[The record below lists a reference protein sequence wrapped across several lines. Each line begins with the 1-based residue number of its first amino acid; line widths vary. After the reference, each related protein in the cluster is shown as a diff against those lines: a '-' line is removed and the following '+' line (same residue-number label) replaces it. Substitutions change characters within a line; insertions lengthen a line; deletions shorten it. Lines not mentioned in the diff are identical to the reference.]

1 MSKAL
6 VIKNADFSANK
17 VTTITFDEEVPCT
30 GVSFDSASVSL
41 SSLGQASIPYT
52 VTPSNTSDALSFAS
66 SDNSVIAVNGTTFTA
81 VGIGTCTLTA
91 TCGSYSDTCTVTVNV
106 VESPV
111 YVAAYMGEGTNGSG
125 DTGIQFSTSS
135 KRIVL
140 AQSYA
145 NTDFSKP
152 LITDNLQNNFY
163 GELAPLQIPN
173 NATKLHV
180 ECQNLYS
187 GNNYIYFF
195 DDTDVQF
202 VSGANTY
209 TKVLSAV
216 TMQVSAGAI
225 NTDVTIPESAK
236 GAIVAFR
243 QHVDYNQIFADCT
256 TEAEVKA
263 IVEETFHAVVSYKA
277 S

>member
-30 GVSFDSASVSL
+30 GVSFGSASVSL

-52 VTPSNTSDALSFAS
+52 VTPSNTSDTLSFAS

-111 YVAAYMGEGTNGSG
+111 YVAGFMSEATNGN
-125 DTGIQFSTSS
+125 DTGVWFSSSS

-140 AQSYA
+140 AQSFA
-145 NTDFSKP
+145 NTDFTKA
-152 LITDNLQNNFY
+152 IEQGNMGGIEY
-163 GELAPLQIPN
+163 GALAPLQIPN
-173 NATKLHV
+173 NATKIHV
-180 ECQNLYS
+180 ECSNLYN
-187 GNNYIYFF
+187 GNNSVYFF

-209 TKVLSAV
+209 TKVLSTV
-216 TMQVSAGAI
+216 TLQVSAGAI
-225 NTDVTIPESAK
+225 NTDVTIPEGAR

-243 QHVDYNQIFADCT
+243 QKVDYNQIFANCT
-256 TEAEVKA
+256 SEAEVKA
-263 IVEETFHAVVSYKA
+263 IVDETFHAVVSYKA